1 LSKSF
6 RASLSSILYTLLLRA
21 GAAGCGRRDADMYYQ
36 PKKQPYMAGEFFE
49 DGLSARPLV
58 PGTVARPREG
68 LGGAY
73 YYKSAEPGYVDLAPD
88 DAGTAPGFP
97 ADFPTG
103 GRDLQA
109 RLTRGQERFNIY
121 CAVCHGMNGLGDGMI
136 PQRGFTKPPSFVLI
150 PQDAIDNPQRYDR
163 EQFLQTAPPRHFYD
177 VISNGWGAMYSY
189 AERVSPE
196 DRWNIAA
203 YVMLIQQKKPP
214 LTTQAPSAT
223 IGPGK
228 TRQTGD

>member
-1 LSKSF
+1 MNTSL
-6 RASLSSILYTLLLRA
+6 RHPLSSVLYPLLLLA
-21 GAAGCGRRDADMYYQ
+21 AAAGCDTRDPDMYYQ

-58 PGTVARPREG
+58 PGTVARPRDG

-73 YYKSAEPGYVDLAPD
+73 YYKSAQPGFVDLSSD
-88 DAGTAPGFP
+88 DAAANGGFP

-103 GRDLQA
+103 GPDLQA
-109 RLTRGQERFNIY
+109 RLARGQERFNIY

-150 PQDAIDNPQRYDR
+150 PQDKIDNPQRYDR
-163 EQFLQTAPPRHFYD
+163 EEFLQTAPPRHFYD

-196 DRWNIAA
+196 DRWNITA
-203 YVMLIQQKKPP
+203 YVMLIQQKKPS
-214 LTTQAPSAT
+214 LTTQAPSAG

>member
-1 LSKSF
+1 MNTTN
-6 RASLSSILYTLLLRA
+6 RHPLSSVLCPLLLLL
-21 GAAGCGRRDADMYYQ
+21 AAGCDTRDADMYYQ

-58 PGTVARPREG
+58 PGTVARPRDG

-73 YYKSAEPGYVDLAPD
+73 YYKSAQPGYVEPA
-88 DAGTAPGFP
+88 AGGDGDGGFP

-103 GRDLQA
+103 GPELRA
-109 RLTRGQERFNIY
+109 RLARGQERFNIY

-136 PQRGFTKPPSFVLI
+136 PQRGFTKPPSFVVLK
-150 PQDAIDNPQRYDR
+150 QDKIDNPQRYDR
-163 EQFLQTAPPRHFYD
+163 EEFLQSAPPRHFYD

-189 AERVSPE
+189 AERVTPE

-203 YVMLIQQKKPP
+203 YVMLIQQKKPD
-214 LTTQAPSAT
+214 LTTQAPSAR

>member
-1 LSKSF
+1 MNTSN
-6 RASLSSILYTLLLRA
+6 RHPLSSILCPLLLLA
-21 GAAGCGRRDADMYYQ
+21 AAAAAGCDTRDADMYYQ
-36 PKKQPYMAGEFFE
+36 PKKQPYMAGEFFP

-58 PGTVARPREG
+58 PGTVARPRDG
-68 LGGAY
+68 LGAAY
-73 YYKSAEPGYVDLAPD
+73 YYKSAQPGYVDLSPD
-88 DAGTAPGFP
+88 DAQGGFP

-103 GRDLQA
+103 GPDLQT
-109 RLTRGQERFNIY
+109 RLARGQERFNIY
-121 CAVCHGMNGLGDGMI
+121 CSVCHGMNGLGDGMI
-136 PQRGFTKPPSFVLI
+136 PQRGFTKPPSFVELQ
-150 PQDAIDNPQRYDR
+150 QDAIDNPQRYDR

-196 DRWNIAA
+196 DRWNITA

-214 LTTQAPSAT
+214 LTTQAPSAG

>member
-1 LSKSF
+1 MNTNN
-6 RASLSSILYTLLLRA
+6 RHPLSSILYLLLA
-21 GAAGCGRRDADMYYQ
+21 LAPAGCDTRDADMYYQ

-58 PGTVARPREG
+58 PGTVARPRGG
-68 LGGAY
+68 LGAAY
-73 YYKSAEPGYVDLAPD
+73 YYKSAQPGYVDLSPD
-88 DAGTAPGFP
+88 DAAQSAGFP
-97 ADFPTG
+97 ADFPAG
-103 GRDLQA
+103 GPDLQA
-109 RLTRGQERFNIY
+109 RLARGQERFNIY
-121 CAVCHGMNGLGDGMI
+121 CSVCHGMNGLGDGMI

-150 PQDAIDNPQRYDR
+150 PQDKIDNPQRYDR
-163 EQFLQTAPPRHFYD
+163 EEFLQTAPPRHFYD

-196 DRWNIAA
+196 DRWNITA

-214 LTTQAPSAT
+214 LTTQGPSAT